1 VTTGPQTPPHLSLT
15 LNPWHIT
22 RVLGLTGAVLVV
34 TSLAGQLFRFAT
46 GHDTMWGLIPL
57 FYVDTEDNIPSYFSA
72 AQLLVAALLLGAIAF
87 IKQRTQAPYRTR
99 WILLAFTFL
108 YLSIDEAEGVHELMI
123 EPMRRLLGPWAR
135 GFLYYAWVV
144 PGAAVAVVLGL
155 AYLKLLREF
164 PDRLRRL
171 VVVGAI
177 LFTGGSIGME
187 LVGGWWFDHYGPT
200 LLYSLFVT
208 VEEGAEMAGIT
219 VFIYALLAYLGVI
232 AGELRV
238 TFGRG

>member
-1 VTTGPQTPPHLSLT
+1 
-15 LNPWHIT
+15 
-22 RVLGLTGAVLVV
+22 VLGLTGATLVLAS
-34 TSLAGQLFRFAT
+34 TAGQLIKFGT
-46 GHDTMWGLIPL
+46 GHDTAWGLIPL

-72 AQLLVAALLLGAIAF
+72 VQLLIAALLLGAIAF
-87 IKQRTQAPYRTR
+87 VKQRARAPYRIR
-99 WILLAFTFL
+99 WILLALTFL
-108 YLSIDEAEGVHELMI
+108 YLSIDEAEGLHELTI
-123 EPMRRLLGPWAR
+123 EPMRRLLGSWAS

-144 PGAAVAVVLGL
+144 PGAAVAVALGL

-171 VVVGAI
+171 VVLGAM

-187 LVGGWWFDHYGPT
+187 LVGGWWFDHYGKT
-200 LLYSLFVT
+200 LLYSMIVT

-219 VFIYALLAYLGVI
+219 VFIYALLAYLGEI

>member
-1 VTTGPQTPPHLSLT
+1 
-15 LNPWHIT
+15 
-22 RVLGLTGAVLVV
+22 VLGLTGAVLVLV
-34 TSLAGQLFRFAT
+34 STAGQLFRYAT
-46 GHDTMWGLIPL
+46 GHDTVWGLIPL
-57 FYVDTEDNIPSYFSA
+57 FYVDTEDNVPSYFSA
-72 AQLLVAALLLGAIAF
+72 AQLLIAALLLGAIAF
-87 IKQRTQAPYRTR
+87 IKQRTRAQYRTR

-108 YLSIDEAEGVHELMI
+108 YLSIDEAEGLHELAI
-123 EPMRRLLGPWAR
+123 QPMRQLMGSWAS

-155 AYLKLLREF
+155 AYLKLLWEF

-171 VVVGAI
+171 VVIGAI

-187 LVGGWWFDHYGPT
+187 LIGGWCFDHYGQT
-200 LLYSLFVT
+200 LLYSLIVN

-219 VFIYALLAYLGVI
+219 VFIYALLTYLGEI
-232 AGELRV
+232 TGELRL